1 METLYDYKRFAIL
14 YVDDEEKSLKY
25 FSRALGDTFQI
36 LTATNAEE
44 GYRLLEANADQIG
57 VVMSD
62 QRMPGEKGV
71 QFLQKARQLRPRV
84 IRILA
89 TAFTDLEAAIDAVN
103 TGAIYKYV
111 TKPWDVPTIETT
123 LKRSLEFFMVQRERD
138 ALLREKISVLH
149 NLVIT
154 DRVLSLGVL
163 AAGLGHKLHNTMSAV
178 RAFLDLTPDV
188 LRGDVMD
195 LSQLRDPDFWERF
208 HRKVQERIR
217 LIAELLGSIAPTAGA
232 PPESTNLHEAL
243 LITSGSLSEQITSRS
258 LKLDNR
264 VPQDLPAIQGQG
276 AIVKKMVELLL
287 KNEVNTLPSGSSI
300 TVNARIL
307 EAKPGESPS
316 IEFIIQDD
324 GPGLPQDAILTLF
337 NPFVVRETGSHE
349 FGLHLMACFFA
360 VHHLGGQIEV
370 SDENGTGLRT
380 RIVLPLQAPKPSTT
394 DDAEAFLVNA
404 MTNDRLWEKLLG
416 GI

>member
-1 METLYDYKRFAIL
+1 MDTLYDYKRFTIL

-25 FSRALGDTFQI
+25 FGKAFADKFTI
-36 LTATNAEE
+36 LTATSAEE
-44 GYRLLEANADQIG
+44 GYRILEANADQIG

-71 QFLQKARQLRPRV
+71 QFLQKARQLRPRI

-89 TAFTDLEAAIDAVN
+89 TAFTDLDAAIDAVN
-103 TGAIYKYV
+103 SGAIYKYV
-111 TKPWDVPTIETT
+111 TKPWEVSMIETT

-138 ALLREKISVLH
+138 ALLREKLSVLH

-163 AAGLGHKLHNTMSAV
+163 AAGMGNQLHNTMSAV

-208 HRKVQERIR
+208 HRKVQDRIK
-217 LIAELLGSIAPTAGA
+217 LIVDLLGNLKAGSA
-232 PPESTNLHEAL
+232 TEPEISLRSALDEAASTLSSELGARGLQLHNEIPADLPLLQGQSAVLRKLCAL
-243 LITSGSLSEQITSRS
+243 LLR
-258 LKLDNR
+258 
-264 VPQDLPAIQGQG
+264 
-276 AIVKKMVELLL
+276 
-287 KNEVNTLPSGSSI
+287 NEVNLVPNQTSIRFTAKLLPAPEQAI
-300 TVNARIL
+300 ELIVTD
-307 EAKPGESPS
+307 ESA
-316 IEFIIQDD
+316 
-324 GPGLPQDAILTLF
+324 GMPQEAILSLF
-337 NPFVVRETGSHE
+337 NPFVLRDTPSHE
-349 FGLHLMACFFA
+349 FGLHLMACYFA
-360 VHHLGGQIEV
+360 VHHLGGEIEIT
-370 SDENGTGLRT
+370 DQTEKGLRT
-380 RIVLPLQAPKPSTT
+380 RIVLPTQPAKPEPGN
-394 DDAEAFLVNA
+394 DAESFLVNA

>member
-1 METLYDYKRFAIL
+1 MDTLYDYKRFTIL

-25 FSRALGDTFQI
+25 FGKAFADKFTI
-36 LTATNAEE
+36 LTATSAEE

-71 QFLQKARQLRPRV
+71 QFLQKARQLRPRI

-89 TAFTDLEAAIDAVN
+89 TAFTDLDAAIDAVN
-103 TGAIYKYV
+103 SGAIYKYV
-111 TKPWDVPTIETT
+111 TKPWEVSMIETT

-138 ALLREKISVLH
+138 ALLREKLSVLH

-163 AAGLGHKLHNTMSAV
+163 AAGMGNQLHNTMSAV

-208 HRKVQERIR
+208 HRKVQDRIK
-217 LIAELLGSIAPTAGA
+217 LIVDLLGNLRAGSA
-232 PPESTNLHEAL
+232 TEPEVALRAAVDEAASALASDLTSRGLQLHNEIPADLPLIPGQSAVLRKLCAL
-243 LITSGSLSEQITSRS
+243 LLRNEVH
-258 LKLDNR
+258 L
-264 VPQDLPAIQGQG
+264 VPNQSNIRFTATLLTAPEPAIEL
-276 AIVKKMVELLL
+276 IV
-287 KNEVNTLPSGSSI
+287 TD
-300 TVNARIL
+300 
-307 EAKPGESPS
+307 ESA
-316 IEFIIQDD
+316 
-324 GPGLPQDAILTLF
+324 GMPQEAILSLF
-337 NPFVVRETGSHE
+337 NPFVLRDTPSHE
-349 FGLHLMACFFA
+349 FGLHLMACYFA
-360 VHHLGGQIEV
+360 VHHLGGQIEIT
-370 SDENGTGLRT
+370 DQTEKGLRT
-380 RIVLPLQAPKPSTT
+380 RIVLPTQPPKPMAGN
-394 DDAEAFLVNA
+394 DAESFLVNA